1 MRHRLYFF
9 LFLLVISSFPVT
21 VASQDVVFSD
31 FCLSEAHT
39 GFVVVEIDSGRV
51 LYSVNGNKLFA
62 PASNTKLF
70 TTAYA
75 LLRLGENFQWGTPV
89 TGYGKIKRNGFF
101 KGALVV
107 SGNGDPTFSSVTH
120 PHFCPVSDQIVTLL
134 LRNAITRIKG
144 DIAFGFTP
152 KCSPAV
158 PSSWLLDDVNKPW
171 GAGVHTINF
180 NNNVRWFFRDTEV
193 WDTAQ
198 ISRKVS
204 TVINPDPEGTLAGY
218 LKFALKNRGIPF
230 QEHPWPA
237 RPKTM
242 VFTDTVFSAGLGEII
257 QEINFYSRN
266 MWAEAL
272 LLRAAL
278 HTSLCPDFAAASD
291 SLSAYWRQQLGLPG
305 GVYFYDGSGLSPYN
319 AVTPMAVVQLLNT
332 MAATHFSKIFSAS
345 LPLAG
350 HEGTVKDMEIVL
362 PDGRFVRMKSG
373 SFTRVICYS
382 GYVFSSGDAPL
393 YAFSFMVNGYRGS
406 QKEVKNAMAH
416 FLSVFFQSME

>member
-1 MRHRLYFF
+1 M
-9 LFLLVISSFPVT
+9 T
-21 VASQDVVFSD
+21 VSSQDVMFSD

-39 GFVVVEIDSGRV
+39 GFVVVEIGSGRV
-51 LYSVNGNKLFA
+51 LASVNGDKLFA

-75 LLRLGENFQWGTPV
+75 LLRLGENFRWGTPV

-101 KGALVV
+101 KGTLVV

-120 PHFCPVSDQIVTLL
+120 KHFCPVSDHIVTLL
-134 LRNAITRIKG
+134 LRNAITRMKG
-144 DIAFGFTP
+144 NIAFGVTAR
-152 KCSPAV
+152 CTHTV
-158 PSSWLLDDVNKPW
+158 PSNWLLDDVNKPW

-180 NNNVRWFFRDTEV
+180 NNNVRWFFRDTPGVEV
-193 WDTAQ
+193 WDTAG
-198 ISRKVS
+198 ISREVS
-204 TVINPDPEGTLAGY
+204 TVINLDPEGTLAGY
-218 LKFALKNRGIPF
+218 LKFALQNRGIPF
-230 QEHPWPA
+230 QERPWSA
-237 RPKTM
+237 LPKTM
-242 VFTDTVFSAGLGEII
+242 VFTDTVFSVGLGEII

-278 HTSLCPDFAAASD
+278 HTSLCPDFDAASD

-332 MAATHFSKIFSAS
+332 MAATHFSGLFTAS

-382 GYVFSSGDAPL
+382 GYVFSSDDAPL

-406 QKEVKNAMAH
+406 QKEVKNAIAH
-416 FLSVFFQSME
+416 LLSGFFQSME